1 MTYTITTQ
9 HHVAQVHFDKKLR
22 VIRTDPQLAWMV
34 GRSKSEVEAICI
46 RRGYTYREERPAD

>member
-22 VIRTDPQLAWMV
+22 VIRTDAQLAWMV
-34 GRSKSEVEAICI
+34 GRSKSDVEAICI
-46 RRGYTYREERPAD
+46 RRGYTYREERAD